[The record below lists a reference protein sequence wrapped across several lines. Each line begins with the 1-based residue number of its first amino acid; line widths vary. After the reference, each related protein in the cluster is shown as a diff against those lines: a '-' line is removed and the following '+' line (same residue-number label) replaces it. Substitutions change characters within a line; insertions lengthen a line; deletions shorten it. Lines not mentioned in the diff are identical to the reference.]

1 MMPSI
6 DSFKSLERRLRLRAE
21 QLRSEMATV
30 RGRSSEPA
38 AADVSDAK
46 DAADAQAGAIVAD
59 AEVERDFAELREIN
73 VALRR
78 IADGSYG
85 ICSDC
90 GNRIDSR
97 RIVAQPT
104 ALRCLECQ
112 AVAEADATA
121 AAKGHGGHRR

>member
-21 QLRSEMATV
+21 QLGSEIANV

-38 AADVSDAK
+38 ATDVSDAK
-46 DAADAQAGAIVAD
+46 DAADAHARAIIAD
-59 AEVERDFAELREIN
+59 AEIERDFAELREIN

-78 IADGSYG
+78 IADGTYG

-90 GNRIDSR
+90 GSRIDSR
-97 RIVAQPT
+97 RVVAQPT
-104 ALRCLECQ
+104 ALRCLKCQ
-112 AVAEADATA
+112 AVAEANVTGD
-121 AAKGHGGHRR
+121 AKGHGAHRP